1 MPIDVHDNLICL
13 FAEGLLASGD
23 FNFKMHIPSFL
34 IMISTVDRP
43 LPYFLSPRRWYIHSL
58 CREPTGIY
66 GIAEH
71 VSCYVYMFVLILYS
85 TNSVL

>member
-13 FAEGLLASGD
+13 FAEVLLASGD

-34 IMISTVDRP
+34 IVISTVDQA
-43 LPYFLSPRRWYIHSL
+43 LPYSLSPKRRYIHFL
-58 CREPTGIY
+58 CRAPTGIY

-71 VSCYVYMFVLILYS
+71 VSCYVYMFVL
-85 TNSVL
+85 